1 MNDAQLEELVNLV
14 AGGIRESANMST
26 FHARAEY
33 IMALINEETAKTGNK
48 VKLSDMQ
55 KEVYRWSTKNFGR
68 PQIRFHVN
76 SFLGVV
82 EEVGE
87 LAHCILKASQGIR
100 GSFSEHVDK
109 AADAIGDIIVYLLDF
124 TEGNKAIFKV
134 DVDYILARVWA
145 RVKHRDWTIDS
156 SKGGE
161 ADGERVLEDPSV

>member
-1 MNDAQLEELVNLV
+1 MNEDLVNKV
-14 AGGIRESANMST
+14 ARAIQEGQNMST
-26 FHARAEY
+26 FHAHPAQAEY
-33 IMALINEETAKTGNK
+33 VLAIISEEKPVGSNK

-55 KEVYRWSTKNFGR
+55 KEIYNWSTHNFGR

-124 TEGNKAIFKV
+124 TEGNKDIFKV

-145 RVKHRDWTIDS
+145 RVKQRDWTTDS